1 MSYYNQN
8 AETNIIVDGSPFGLG
23 AILNQKQS
31 DGNFKPVAYASRTLS
46 PVERRY
52 SQTEREA
59 LSVYWVIK
67 RFNMYLY
74 GMCFTVYTDHK
85 PLERIFTSVH
95 EAPAR
100 IQKWVLDLQ
109 QHEFVVKYL
118 PGHLNA
124 ADILSRSPGAES
136 YNNDYESTE
145 QFVCYV
151 AQNSVPKAM
160 TIAEIQEASEK
171 DKTICKIRECIEKN
185 KWTKEGELKPYFIVR
200 KDLTV
205 HESII
210 LKGRKL
216 VIPRKLRQRILQL
229 AHESHQGVLKTKQLL
244 REKVWWPRMDKDL
257 EEMIKTCHACQIM
270 ANPTKAPPVNT
281 TKLPDRPWKKLGIDL
296 TGPFTNNE
304 YLLVVIDYYSRF
316 PEVEIVRSI
325 TSATIINKLRK
336 IFAVHGICNELVSIR
351 IRRIQV
357 IFRGIMD

>member
-1 MSYYNQN
+1 M
-8 AETNIIVDGSPFGLG
+8 
-23 AILNQKQS
+23 
-31 DGNFKPVAYASRTLS
+31 
-46 PVERRY
+46 
-52 SQTEREA
+52 
-59 LSVYWVIK
+59 
-67 RFNMYLY
+67 
-74 GMCFTVYTDHK
+74 
-85 PLERIFTSVH
+85 
-95 EAPAR
+95 
-100 IQKWVLDLQ
+100 
-109 QHEFVVKYL
+109 
-118 PGHLNA
+118 
-124 ADILSRSPGAES
+124 
-136 YNNDYESTE
+136 
-145 QFVCYV
+145 CYV
-151 AQNSVPKAM
+151 AQNAVPKAM

-270 ANPTKAPPVNT
+270 ANPTQAPPVNT

-336 IFAVHGICNELVSIR
+336 IFAVHGICNELVSDNGSQFVSEEFKSYLEELGIKHTRVTPYWARTNGLVENFNKSLKKAIR
-351 IRRIQV
+351 EARAENKNWHNELYTFLLQYRNTPHLTTGRTPAELLFNTTVMTKSARNVKIQSTKFVKKQRQRAETKNEILCRQKNEQRLSKISNRTKCYFIAKRRE
-357 IFRGIMD
+357 

>member
-1 MSYYNQN
+1 
-8 AETNIIVDGSPFGLG
+8 
-23 AILNQKQS
+23 
-31 DGNFKPVAYASRTLS
+31 
-46 PVERRY
+46 
-52 SQTEREA
+52 
-59 LSVYWVIK
+59 
-67 RFNMYLY
+67 
-74 GMCFTVYTDHK
+74 
-85 PLERIFTSVH
+85 
-95 EAPAR
+95 
-100 IQKWVLDLQ
+100 
-109 QHEFVVKYL
+109 
-118 PGHLNA
+118 
-124 ADILSRSPGAES
+124 
-136 YNNDYESTE
+136 
-145 QFVCYV
+145 VCYV
-151 AQNSVPKAM
+151 AQNAVPKAM

-171 DKTICKIRECIEKN
+171 DKTICKNREGIEKN

-244 REKVWWPRMDKDL
+244 REKVWWSRMDTDL

-270 ANPTKAPPVNT
+270 ANPTQAPPVNT

-336 IFAVHGICNELVSIR
+336 IFAVHGICNELVSDR
-351 IRRIQV
+351 HLDGSHEQV
-357 IFRGIMD
+357 EEYVGGVCAELPVFVLSV